1 MKIGI
6 TGGTGFVG
14 RALIDL
20 LSDQHELR
28 CIARDVKSATEISNQ
43 VDWIRGDLGKD
54 DWQAG
59 FVEGCDAI
67 VHSGLWRST
76 RSFQGSESDVVEYLR
91 INFLGSIKLMDAA
104 LRANIQRFVFVS
116 TCAVHQRILDD
127 RPLDE
132 THPLWAANHYGAHK
146 AALEK
151 FVHSYGFGNDFS
163 ICALRPTGIY
173 GVTRPVENSK
183 WFELIRDISL
193 GKDVEVS
200 KGGKEVHVQDVAK
213 AIKLLLESQDDISGQ
228 AYACYDQYISEF
240 EVATIA
246 KKLLNSKS
254 TIIGEPK
261 SPQHEIVT
269 EKIRSLGMTFGG
281 QPLLEQT
288 IQQII
293 TETT

>member
-1 MKIGI
+1 MP
-6 TGGTGFVG
+6 
-14 RALIDL
+14 
-20 LSDQHELR
+20 
-28 CIARDVKSATEISNQ
+28 RDVNAAAQVPSQ
-43 VDWIRGDLGKD
+43 VDWIQGDLGQD
-54 DWQAG
+54 DWQTS
-59 FVEGCDAI
+59 FVDGCDAI

-76 RSFQGSESDVVEYLR
+76 RSFQANEADIVEYLR
-91 INFLGSIKLMDAA
+91 INFLGSIKLMEAA
-104 LRANIQRFVFVS
+104 LRANIQRFIFVS
-116 TCAVHQRILDD
+116 TCAVHQKILDD

-173 GVTRPVENSK
+173 GVTNPIENSK

-193 GKDVEVS
+193 GKDVEVT

-213 AIKLLLESQDDISGQ
+213 AIELLLNTDAEITGQ

-240 EVATIA
+240 EVATLA
-246 KKLLNSKS
+246 KKLLNSNS
-254 TIIGEPK
+254 TIIGETK

-269 EKIRSLGMTFGG
+269 EKIRALGMSFGG

-288 IQQII
+288 IQQIVAKI
-293 TETT
+293 A